1 MKHSRPADI
10 ERTSM
15 AIIAEELRQR
25 GMQVPPDQEAVVK
38 RVIHTTADF
47 SYKESLYFSE
57 DAVSKGREALASGIP
72 IITDTTMAASQKELG
87 YDIREVTDE
96 VFLSPNSKVFDEAE
110 NRMHTIKAVMYATLK

>member
-47 SYKESLYFSE
+47 EYAENLVFTKN
-57 DAVSKGREALASGIP
+57 AVSLGVAALR
-72 IITDTTMAASQKELG
+72 K
-87 YDIREVTDE
+87 
-96 VFLSPNSKVFDEAE
+96 
-110 NRMHTIKAVMYATLK
+110 

>member
-38 RVIHTTADF
+38 RVHDFDHSVGAFFLRIH
-47 SYKESLYFSE
+47 
-57 DAVSKGREALASGIP
+57 
-72 IITDTTMAASQKELG
+72 
-87 YDIREVTDE
+87 
-96 VFLSPNSKVFDEAE
+96 
-110 NRMHTIKAVMYATLK
+110 